1 MIKIFKIAIVISFF
15 ILFSCKK
22 EHKIQP
28 KEILSFDN
36 SPVVAGSMQPFLFT
50 KGEQVLMSWTQKKSD
65 SLFGLN
71 FVSFSKGKWSKVKEI
86 GIGNNW
92 FINWADFPS
101 IAKNGS
107 NLLVH
112 YLQKSDSTTYAYDIR
127 LKLSNDNGE
136 NWHKDFILHNDGTKT
151 EHGFVTMLPY
161 EKDSFMVT
169 WLDGRN
175 TEAGTGHGEI
185 DQHLGKGAMNLRAA
199 KVLSTGEIIDDTL
212 IDEKTCDC
220 CQTTAVITQKGPV
233 VVYRDRSDEEVR
245 DIYISR
251 MVDGSWTIPQP
262 VFNDHWVINGCPVNG
277 PKAASK
283 NNTMVVAWF
292 TAAKNI
298 PKVNIAFSM
307 NNGKSFDQPIQID
320 LGSPIGR
327 VDIAL
332 IDEENALVSWIESTE
347 ANANFMALKVNINGN
362 KNNAVLLS
370 EISASRASGFPQ
382 LELLDDTVFLAW
394 NHIFEDQIIIKTKS
408 IPIST
413 FN

>member
-1 MIKIFKIAIVISFF
+1 MIKIFKIAIVIFFF

-22 EHKIQP
+22 ENNTHP
-28 KEILSFDN
+28 KEISSFDH
-36 SPVVAGSMQPFLFT
+36 SPVTAGSMQPFLFA
-50 KGEQVLMSWTQKKSD
+50 KNDQIFMSWTQKKSD
-65 SLFGLN
+65 SLYGLN
-71 FVSFSKGKWSKVKEI
+71 FASFSEGKWSNGKEI
-86 GIGNNW
+86 GNGSNW

-101 IAKNGS
+101 IVKNGS
-107 NLLVH
+107 HLLVH
-112 YLQKSDSTTYAYDIR
+112 HLQKSDNATYAYDIR
-127 LKLSNDNGE
+127 LNLSNDNGE
-136 NWHKDFILHNDGTKT
+136 NWHKDFMLHNDGTKT

-175 TEAGTGHGEI
+175 TESGTGHGEN
-185 DQHLGKGAMNLRAA
+185 DQHQSKGAMNLRAA
-199 KVLSTGEIIDDTL
+199 KVLSTGKIIDDTL

-220 CQTTAVITQKGPV
+220 CQTSTVITEKGPFI
-233 VVYRDRSDEEVR
+233 VYRDRSDEEIR
-245 DIYISR
+245 DIYFSR

-262 VFNDHWVINGCPVNG
+262 VYNDNWVINGCPVNG
-277 PKAASK
+277 PKADAK
-283 NNTMVVAWF
+283 DNTVVVAWF
-292 TAAKNI
+292 TAAGNI
-298 PKVNIAFSM
+298 PKVNIAFSV
-307 NNGKSFDQPIQID
+307 NNGKGFDQPIQID

-332 IDEENALVSWIESTE
+332 IDEENALVSWVESTE
-347 ANANFMALKVNINGN
+347 DDANFMALKVNRNGK
-362 KNNAVLLS
+362 KNNVVLLS

-382 LELLDDTVFLAW
+382 LELMNDTVFLAW